1 MSRYPA
7 SSGFSRPDA
16 TGEKPLRA
24 TVWFSIEHARARDA
38 YVKRQIKS
46 LPLDS
51 RENLWLVR
59 ARPGFGWSWPKI
71 MSCTTSPGS
80 PKRLLN
86 PNFSPKTPVKKGSTP
101 SSSKYCLVCG
111 IIPRIESFYTLS
123 RLELIKNKKSVL
135 EEFQATYN
143 STVLK
148 NHETTASI
156 KRLAKD
162 SQQNRRTK
170 RICVISNF
178 DANEPGKKL
187 YKNRFIRQQLLQ
199 NARGHWLLSSLIRGR
214 ERKLISWV
222 HWFSAEWKHL
232 WKQTRHK
239 QGRNQGEVIY
249 IKKVVHNF
257 LYFT

>member
-38 YVKRQIKS
+38 YVKRQITS

-86 PNFSPKTPVKKGSTP
+86 PNFSPTTPVKKGSTP

-111 IIPRIESFYTLS
+111 IILRIESFYTLS

-178 DANEPGKKL
+178 DANEPGKNCTRTVLFASNCCKTQEDIDCFPL
-187 YKNRFIRQQLLQ
+187 EHEEEKENSFPGYTGSAPSENTCENKPDISKDEIKVRWFI
-199 NARGHWLLSSLIRGR
+199 
-214 ERKLISWV
+214 
-222 HWFSAEWKHL
+222 
-232 WKQTRHK
+232 
-239 QGRNQGEVIY
+239 
-249 IKKVVHNF
+249 
-257 LYFT
+257 